1 MTLTAGAATAV
12 NISGDAELRLTLTDS
27 NKITKID
34 ASSNTG
40 GLTVNLANINNA
52 PNAFVTLTGS
62 SADDSITMGIGNVI
76 TGGEGKDAF
85 TATAAGAAPKAAES
99 FSTIMDFG
107 VGDKL
112 VISGMT
118 DLADDKVAVTAEMTF
133 DEAVNKALGA
143 STDGTAAWFEYQ
155 GNTYVVLDATDAASD
170 TEAFAEN
177 DYIVKLNGIIDL
189 SDAVVASNQ
198 LSLPEGA

>member
-1 MTLTAGAATAV
+1 
-12 NISGDAELRLTLTDS
+12 
-27 NKITKID
+27 
-34 ASSNTG
+34 
-40 GLTVNLANINNA
+40 
-52 PNAFVTLTGS
+52 
-62 SADDSITMGIGNVI
+62 
-76 TGGEGKDAF
+76 
-85 TATAAGAAPKAAES
+85 
-99 FSTIMDFG
+99 MDFG

-112 VISGMT
+112 VISGMN

-155 GNTYVVLDATDAASD
+155 GNTYVVLDTANATGP
-170 TEAFAEN
+170 EAFTQN

-189 SDAVVASNQ
+189 SDAVVAGNQ